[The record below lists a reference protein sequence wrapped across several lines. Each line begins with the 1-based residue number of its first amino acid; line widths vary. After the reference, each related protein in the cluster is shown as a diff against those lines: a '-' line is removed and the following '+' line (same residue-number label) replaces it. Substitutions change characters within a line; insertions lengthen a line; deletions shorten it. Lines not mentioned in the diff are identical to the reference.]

1 MKLTEW
7 KVLTQEEIE
16 KIHESSLNLLEECG
30 LLVESEEVLQ
40 LLEKNGCS
48 VDHQTMQAKFPREV
62 VKKALSTCPASF
74 PVLDR
79 NGREAFIMGEGN
91 CKCGSGH
98 NAVFTMVDESGERR
112 EATLEDVKRFSIL
125 SDVLSEVDIISIPYS
140 PQDVNPKTSL
150 LYAIKQILDVSE
162 KPIFFSCESE
172 IINEAAVEMSK
183 EVLGVKELNGRSN
196 LITQLS
202 TTSPMYWERGAVKA
216 LHLVAKAGMPVAFL
230 PQPIAGVTAPYT
242 LAGLL
247 TVHNTEVLSGIVIAQ
262 LTNPGLP
269 VIYACAWT
277 TYDMRQTNVLI
288 GRPESSL
295 LRIAGAQMAHFY
307 KIPCHTTAPDN
318 DSNLHDEQGA
328 WEKML
333 STMAAM
339 SGGNDMLVNLGM
351 FGTGMNITCEQL
363 VLDNEMCRVAR
374 RMMKGIEV
382 NEDTIA
388 LDVIKEV
395 GPKNMFIMEDHT
407 MMHLRTGEH
416 VPLDISNGANY
427 GVWSERGK
435 ISSVGAAKAYIG
447 KTLGE
452 GVKHPLESQKSERL
466 AEIIGQCE
474 TKFS

>member
-16 KIHESSLNLLEECG
+16 RIHAASLDLLENCG
-30 LLVESEEVLQ
+30 LIVEDEAVLQ
-40 LLEKNGCS
+40 LLEQNGCS
-48 VDHQTMQAKFPREV
+48 VDHQTMLAKFPRSV
-62 VKKALSTCPASF
+62 VQKALSTCPASF

-79 NGREAFIMGEGN
+79 NGREAFTMGKGS

-98 NAVFTMVDESGERR
+98 NAVFTLVDESGERR
-112 EATLEDVKRFSIL
+112 EATLEDVKKYSIL

-172 IINEAAVEMSK
+172 IINEAAVEMAK
-183 EVLGVKELNGRSN
+183 ETLGVKALDGRSN

-202 TTSPMYWERGAVKA
+202 TTSPLYWERGAVKA

-262 LTNPGLP
+262 LANPGLP

-277 TYDMRQTNVLI
+277 TYDMKQTNVLI

-339 SGGNDMLVNLGM
+339 AGGNDLLVNLGM
-351 FGTGMNITCEQL
+351 FGTGMSITCEQL
-363 VLDNEMCRVAR
+363 VLDNEMCRIAR

-388 LDVIKEV
+388 VDTIKEV
-395 GPKNMFIMEDHT
+395 GHKNMYLMEDHT

-416 VPLDISNGANY
+416 VPLDISNGANH

-435 ISSVGAAKAYIG
+435 ISSVAAAKTYVE
-447 KTLGE
+447 KTLAE
-452 GVKHPLESQKSERL
+452 GVKHPLDTDRSEKL
-466 AEIIGQCE
+466 AKIIRVCE

>member
-16 KIHESSLNLLEECG
+16 MIHESSLDVLENCG
-30 LLVESEEVLQ
+30 VVVEDEEVLQ
-40 LLEKNGCS
+40 LLERNGCS
-48 VDHQTMQAKFPREV
+48 TDHQTMITKFPRETV
-62 VKKALSTCPASF
+62 RKALSSCPASF

-79 NGREAFIMGEGN
+79 NGREAFILGKGN

-98 NAVFTMVDESGERR
+98 NAVFTLVDESGERR
-112 EATLEDVKRFSIL
+112 EATLEDARRFSIL

-172 IINEAAVEMSK
+172 IINEAAVEMAK
-183 EVLGVKELNGRSN
+183 AALGVESLDGRSN
-196 LITQLS
+196 MITQLS
-202 TTSPMYWERGAVKA
+202 TTSPLYWERGAVKA

-230 PQPIAGVTAPYT
+230 PQPITGVTAPYT

-247 TVHNTEVLSGIVIAQ
+247 TVHNAEVLSGIVISQ

-269 VIYACAWT
+269 VIYASAWT
-277 TYDMRQTNVLI
+277 TYEMKQTNVLL

-295 LRIAGAQMAHFY
+295 LRIAGAQVAHFY

-333 STMAAM
+333 STIAAM

-351 FGTGMNITCEQL
+351 FGSGMSITCEQL
-363 VLDNEMCRVAR
+363 VLDNEMCRIAR

-388 LDVIKEV
+388 IDVIKEV
-395 GPKNMFIMEDHT
+395 GPRNMFIMEDHT

-416 VPLDISNGANY
+416 VPLDVSNGANF
-427 GVWSERGK
+427 GVWSEKGK
-435 ISSVGAAKAYIG
+435 ISSVDAARSFIE
-447 KTLGE
+447 KTLKDGAR
-452 GVKHPLESQKSERL
+452 HPLDEQKSGKL
-466 AEIIGQCE
+466 AEIIRQCE
-474 TKFS
+474 TRFS